1 MKEIKSNTALKT
13 VPLKAAK
20 TKTMTKTIRI
30 VRADK
35 MSTAL
40 KALIAR
46 VESAA
51 VRGAEK
57 YFQEQGFVWVPSVPH
72 IVSVTGACENVNTLY
87 DVDYHGKEAFL
98 TQTGQTALEEMTQ
111 GIERVCTI
119 IHSFRK
125 EESVDN
131 RHLTEFPL
139 VEFEFRYDPEKEDGF
154 ELLLHHIECT
164 IIAMI
169 KNILAIEKTALQ
181 ELGVDCTRLEKLGA
195 PFKRIS
201 YTESVELLGLK
212 WGEDLKSTNET
223 KLMEM
228 HGEVPVFVTR
238 YPTKIKFFNMQQN
251 KDEPEIVNSADLL
264 LPPGGE
270 AVGSAVREH
279 NYEKL
284 ISRLDKSEMMRILR
298 EKGKDLKD
306 FESYTNLVR
315 DNPVPHAGCGIG
327 LNRVMQFILNEQ
339 DIRKSTPYPMNK
351 EILY

>member
-1 MKEIKSNTALKT
+1 MQETG
-13 VPLKAAK
+13 
-20 TKTMTKTIRI
+20 R
-30 VRADK
+30 
-35 MSTAL
+35 
-40 KALIAR
+40 KALVAR
-46 VESAA
+46 IESAL

-57 YFQEQGFVWVPSVPH
+57 YFQEEGFVWVPSVPH

-125 EESVDN
+125 EESVNN

-139 VEFEFRYDPEKEDGF
+139 VEFEFRYNPEKEDGF
-154 ELLLHHIECT
+154 ELLLEHIEST
-164 IIAMI
+164 ICSMVENVV
-169 KNILAIEKTALQ
+169 KTEKAS
-181 ELGVDCTRLEKLGA
+181 LEKLGVDYA
-195 PFKRIS
+195 RLENIQRPFDRIS
-201 YTESVELLGLK
+201 YTAAAKKLGLE
-212 WGEDLKSTNET
+212 WGDDLRSELEG
-223 KLMEM
+223 KLMHM
-228 HGEVPVFVTR
+228 LGNKPLFVTR

-251 KDEPEIVNSADLL
+251 NENLAIVNSADLL

-279 NYEKL
+279 NYERL
-284 ISRLDKSEMMRILR
+284 IDRLDKSEMMRILR

-306 FESYTNLVR
+306 FESYTGLVR

-327 LNRVMQFILNEQ
+327 LNRVMQYVLNEQ
-339 DIRKSTPYPMNK
+339 NIRKSTPYPMNK

>member
-1 MKEIKSNTALKT
+1 MEGKKEER
-13 VPLKAAK
+13 
-20 TKTMTKTIRI
+20 TKWDGMGISER
-30 VRADK
+30 
-35 MSTAL
+35 
-40 KALIAR
+40 KALVAR
-46 VESAA
+46 IESAL

-57 YFQEQGFVWVPSVPH
+57 YFIEQGFVWVPSVPH

-87 DVDYHGKEAFL
+87 ELDYHGKEAFL

-125 EESVDN
+125 EDAVDN

-139 VEFEFRYDPEKEDGF
+139 VEFEFRYNPEKEDGF
-154 ELLLHHIECT
+154 DLLLCHIEST
-164 IIAMI
+164 ICSMVANVLRDER
-169 KNILAIEKTALQ
+169 KS
-181 ELGVDCTRLEKLGA
+181 LEKLRVSYERLERLA
-195 PFKRIS
+195 KPFARVS
-201 YTESVELLGLK
+201 YTEAAKMLELNWGDDLRSELESRLMSMLGDKPL
-212 WGEDLKSTNET
+212 
-223 KLMEM
+223 
-228 HGEVPVFVTR
+228 FVTR

-251 KDEPEIVNSADLL
+251 KDNPEIVNSADLL

-279 NYEKL
+279 NYERL
-284 ISRLDKSEMMRILR
+284 IKRLDKSEMMRILR

-306 FESYTNLVR
+306 FESYTGLVR

-327 LNRVMQFILNEQ
+327 LNRVMQYVLNEN
-339 DIRKSTPYPMNK
+339 DIRKATPYPMNK